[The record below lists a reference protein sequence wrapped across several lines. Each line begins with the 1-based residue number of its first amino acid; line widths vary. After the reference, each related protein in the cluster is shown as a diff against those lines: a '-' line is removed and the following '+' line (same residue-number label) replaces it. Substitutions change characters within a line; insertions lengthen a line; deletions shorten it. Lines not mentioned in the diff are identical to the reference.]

1 MIIIWHALH
10 LPSIPGVPIFHST
23 DLVNWKP
30 IGHVL
35 ERPSQLKLQN
45 CKISEGIY
53 APTIRYNP
61 YNDTFYMITTHI
73 GGGLGNIIVKT
84 SDPAKRLERSY
95 QAKLRRNRSVY
106 LFR

>member
-1 MIIIWHALH
+1 MAC
-10 LPSIPGVPIFHST
+10 SSFAVYPGVPIFHST

-73 GGGLGNIIVKT
+73 GGGLGNIIVKHPIRQKAGAIL
-84 SDPAKRLERSY
+84 SS
-95 QAKLRRNRSVY
+95 
-106 LFR
+106 